1 MKNNLKGSII
11 LLFTALI
18 WGTTFIMQKKATG
31 LVSPF
36 TFNFFRSIIAT
47 ILLFIIAF
55 ITRNKIELK
64 DTDDNGNVVSKKKIV
79 IFSILAGIGMAGGAT
94 LQQIGLDSTD
104 ASTSAFLTSLYIVFA
119 PILGLAFGKKV
130 TIKIWFCVFVA
141 LVGAYILAKGNG
153 DFFSFDLSFGSLII
167 MISAL
172 FWALQICSIGMI
184 ASNINPFKLCGIEL
198 LITTIVSFI
207 GMIVSE
213 EVVLANVWKA
223 MPFILYAAVLSGTL
237 SFAFQN
243 IGQKYC
249 EANLA
254 TLIMSL
260 EAVFAAISGAI
271 FLHERLSIYGIIG
284 SILIFSSV
292 IIAQINFKKRQKNNV
307 S

>member
-11 LLFTALI
+11 LLLTALI

-31 LVSPF
+31 FVDAF

-47 ILLFIIAF
+47 ILLFVIAL

-79 IFSILAGIGMAGGAT
+79 IFSILAGIGMAGGAS
-94 LQQIGLDSTD
+94 LQQIGLNTTD

-130 TIKIWFCVFVA
+130 SFKIWVCVFVA
-141 LVGAYILAKGNG
+141 LVGAYILAKSNG
-153 DFFSFDLSFGSLII
+153 DFFSMDLSIGSLII
-167 MISAL
+167 VISAL
-172 FWALQICSIGMI
+172 FWALQIDAIGMI
-184 ASNINPFKLCGIEL
+184 ASNINPFKLCCIEL
-198 LITTIVSFI
+198 FITSIVSFI
-207 GMIVSE
+207 GMIASE
-213 EVVLANVWKA
+213 EVILVNVWKA
-223 MPFILYAAVLSGTL
+223 MPYILYAAVLSGTL
-237 SFAFQN
+237 SFTFQN

-254 TLIMSL
+254 TLVMSL

-271 FLHERLSIYGIIG
+271 FLHERLSLIGIIG

-292 IIAQINFKKRQKNNV
+292 IIAQINFKKRKNNNV